1 MEQIVEIAARIR
13 ELREACGYTQQEL
26 ADKLGIEIGVM
37 RGYEENGY
45 NIPISVIYQIATIC
59 GVEFTEILT
68 GNDPRLD
75 TYQVVKKGQGL
86 SVERVPGYDFE
97 DLAFRFTHKIM
108 QPLKVRLM
116 PDDKRPALIT
126 HTGQEFNLVLE
137 GKVKVLFF

>member
-1 MEQIVEIAARIR
+1 MNEQILQISARIR

-75 TYQVVKKGQGL
+75 TYQVVKKGQTGG
-86 SVERVPGYDFE
+86 SADRCNAG
-97 DLAFRFTHKIM
+97 
-108 QPLKVRLM
+108 
-116 PDDKRPALIT
+116 KRANSCSSAQHRHEST
-126 HTGQEFNLVLE
+126 AGNQ
-137 GKVKVLFF
+137 LFHR